1 MPATSGTLEQL
12 ARDVALSPDAENAL
26 RALSALRSELDLL
39 EPELVVR
46 ALGAGASWSQV
57 ARALGVT
64 KQAAHK
70 KHRQATLNA
79 AAGATPKILVTS
91 EARRTIA
98 LAREEARR
106 LGQPV
111 GTEHILLGILR
122 CSESH
127 AVRALNSLGVTLE
140 AARDCLQSTLVSV
153 PVGPGS
159 SARPSGPNAGITA
172 HARRILE
179 GSLREAVK
187 RGEGYIGVEHLL
199 LALLT
204 DSRNG
209 ATQTLEMLRTTP
221 AQIRRQLEREWAAV
235 ATTPAPPAQAV
246 DPAAEVAGPAAG
258 AASAAA
264 AAAVADA
271 AAAAA
276 DAAAAGA
283 ADVAAA
289 GTAEAEIAR

>member
-1 MPATSGTLEQL
+1 MPASSGTLEQL

-26 RALSALRSELDLL
+26 RALSALRLELDML
-39 EPELVVR
+39 EPELVGR

-70 KHRQATLNA
+70 KHRHVTLNA

-91 EARRTIA
+91 ESRRTIA

-127 AVRALNSLGVTLE
+127 AVKALNSLGVTLE
-140 AARDCLQSTLVSV
+140 TARDCLQSTLVSI
-153 PVGPGS
+153 PAAPGS
-159 SARPSGPNAGITA
+159 PVHPSGPTAGITP

-209 ATQTLEMLRTTP
+209 ATQTLEMLRTSP
-221 AQIRRQLEREWAAV
+221 AQIRRQLEREWDAV
-235 ATTPAPPAQAV
+235 ASAPAPTPEA
-246 DPAAEVAGPAAG
+246 
-258 AASAAA
+258 
-264 AAAVADA
+264 
-271 AAAAA
+271 
-276 DAAAAGA
+276 
-283 ADVAAA
+283 
-289 GTAEAEIAR
+289 AEAEAQA